1 MTTFHEQAVIPGEL
15 EKVWKIVTTVADYP
29 AWRSD
34 LSKAEVLDGARFAEY
49 TKEGY
54 VTTFATTLLQPMER
68 WEFDLE
74 NGNMTGHWVGVFTA
88 KGAETQLDITQS
100 IRLKKFYMRPF
111 VGPYMRKQQA
121 RFLSELRQAVL
132 CEEGG

>member
-1 MTTFHEQAVIPGEL
+1 MITFHTQAVIPGGL
-15 EKVWKIVTTVADYP
+15 ETVWRVVTDVTDYA

-34 LSKAEVLDGARFAEY
+34 LSKAEVLDETRFAEY

-54 VTTFATTLLQPMER
+54 VTTFSTTLLRPRER

-74 NGNMTGHWVGVFTA
+74 NGNMAGHWTGIFTA
-88 KGAETQLDITQS
+88 QGAETLLDIAQS

-111 VGPYMRKQQA
+111 VGFYLRKQQA
-121 RFLSELRQAVL
+121 RFVSDLRQAVL
-132 CEEGG
+132 CD